1 MRGPVLFG
9 DDANRARTTQRLT
22 ARAAGRIRVGD
33 RAIAPWAPPHRR
45 DSNRDLVLACTSRAS
60 EVERQVGSKTTRH
73 VAVGTAGHIDH
84 GKTTLVKRLTGV
96 DTDRLP
102 EERRRGITIVLGFA
116 PLQLPSGVQISL
128 IDVPGHERFVKTM
141 VAGAGGLDVVLL
153 VVAADEG
160 VMPQTREHL
169 EICHL
174 LGIERAVVA
183 LTKVD
188 KAGPELTAMAKED
201 VSLHLART
209 RLKDADIIP
218 CSALTGEGI
227 EALLL
232 ALDRAVAQVA
242 EKNSARLAV
251 LPIDRV
257 FSVHGFGSVVTG
269 TLRQG
274 SLSVGEAVEVLPPV
288 FGRPLGALKIR
299 GIEVFREKV
308 DSAQAGDR
316 VALNLHGAELEGLAV
331 GQVVARPG
339 TIRATRLFD
348 AELSYLDSRKRPQKS
363 GGRAVVHAGTA
374 HAEATV
380 TLLDA
385 DVLEPGQTGMA
396 RFRLRAPLALVPGE
410 RFILR
415 AFELSGAA
423 GRTAG
428 GGLVLD
434 TQPGRRR
441 RFAESTAA
449 VLGSLKAY
457 RVIEALGQDPHEAR
471 ADAASLL
478 VAERA
483 ARGLSRAEL
492 ALRLAIDLGAA
503 DKTISRLVKRG
514 EIAELEGWA
523 VADGAIAALGPKLT
537 AIVEQIHRE
546 HPFRGA
552 IPLTELASRLS
563 RRIPEPVV
571 ARALSREVGMK
582 KLAHDPEGFRRP
594 GHAPKA
600 AVGGETRAKILETLK
615 SAGLEPP
622 LVAEL
627 IPKSGLTEK
636 PLRELLAAMSKSG
649 ELVKATPDLYFS
661 RTSFEAA
668 TSTILRFIDDKGGMS
683 AQDAK
688 TLLGLSRKYLIPL
701 LEALDKAEVT
711 VRVGELR
718 QRRKAR

>member
-1 MRGPVLFG
+1 
-9 DDANRARTTQRLT
+9 
-22 ARAAGRIRVGD
+22 
-33 RAIAPWAPPHRR
+33 
-45 DSNRDLVLACTSRAS
+45 
-60 EVERQVGSKTTRH
+60 

-116 PLQLPSGVQISL
+116 PLTLPSGVQISL

-183 LTKVD
+183 LTKID
-188 KAGPELTAMAKED
+188 KAGAELTAMARDD
-201 VSLHLART
+201 VAQHLART
-209 RLKDADIIP
+209 RLKDAEIIP
-218 CSALTGEGI
+218 CSALSGEGI
-227 EALLL
+227 EELRGAI
-232 ALDRAVAQVA
+232 DRAVAGVA

-274 SLSVGEAVEVLPPV
+274 SLTVGEPVEVLPPV

-308 DSAQAGDR
+308 DSAHAGDR

-385 DVLEPGQTGMA
+385 EALEPGQTGMA

-415 AFELSGAA
+415 A
-423 GRTAG
+423 
-428 GGLVLD
+428 
-434 TQPGRRR
+434 
-441 RFAESTAA
+441 
-449 VLGSLKAY
+449 Y
-457 RVIEALGQDPHEAR
+457 RLTEALGRDPHEAR
-471 ADAASLL
+471 ADAAARL
-478 VAERA
+478 VAERG

-492 ALRLAIDLGAA
+492 ALRLAIDLAAA
-503 DKTISRLVKRG
+503 DKTIARLAKRG

-537 AIVEQIHRE
+537 AIVDQIHRE

-582 KLAHDPEGFRRP
+582 KLAQDPEGFRRP

-600 AVGGETRAKILETLK
+600 AVGGETRAKILQLL
-615 SAGLEPP
+615 SGAGLEPP

-627 IPKSGLTEK
+627 IPQSGLAEK

-661 RTSFEAA
+661 RTSFEDA
-668 TSTILRFIDDKGGMS
+668 TRTILRCIDDKGGMS

-711 VRVGELR
+711 VRVGDVR
-718 QRRKAR
+718 KRRKGV